1 MVKWLKIQSSWSNGR
16 QKKNNNNKNVHAKV
30 SVLVQKTGS
39 FKPQNL
45 IHNTQLNTEM
55 FSITAE
61 EVDVL

>member
-1 MVKWLKIQSSWSNGR
+1 MVKNSKLMVEWTS
-16 QKKNNNNKNVHAKV
+16 KKTKQKNVHAKV
-30 SVLVQKTGS
+30 SVLVQKTS

-61 EVDVL
+61 EVDVV